1 MPSRSLPTASVLL
14 IINAAL
20 TPPKRLGLPGS
31 ASPMLPGTLLPA
43 RARAPQLHRGFTPSS
58 ILIFNQRWLS
68 GFGAATGT
76 LLPLPGV
83 SALCL
88 ALAERAGMTFPKGL
102 NKPLGYREIEGRGG
116 VTAPSL
122 PQSHSAPRLQAPGV
136 RAATTQC
143 LPNPALLGWIFKIG
157 L

>member
-58 ILIFNQRWLS
+58 ILIFNQRWLR
-68 GFGAATGT
+68 GALG
-76 LLPLPGV
+76 LPRGHFCLSLGCQ
-83 SALCL
+83 LC
-88 ALAERAGMTFPKGL
+88 
-102 NKPLGYREIEGRGG
+102 
-116 VTAPSL
+116 V
-122 PQSHSAPRLQAPGV
+122 
-136 RAATTQC
+136 
-143 LPNPALLGWIFKIG
+143 
-157 L
+157 